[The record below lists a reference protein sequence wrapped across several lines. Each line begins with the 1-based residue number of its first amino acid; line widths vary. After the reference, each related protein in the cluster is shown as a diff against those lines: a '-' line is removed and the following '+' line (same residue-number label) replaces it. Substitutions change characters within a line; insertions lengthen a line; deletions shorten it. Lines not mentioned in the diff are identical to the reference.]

1 MQKDFSRLKQQVRD
15 TLYLALP
22 PEKTL
27 TVSTADL
34 PVVLKKLGLDFSEDR
49 RNELVKKLDPTE
61 KGVIDDVDL
70 VNELVDI
77 LSAYDFTYL
86 VGALK
91 ALDLDNDGKI
101 PLEEFKAFIQDYGE
115 KMEEDDFEQM
125 LQLAPVEDD
134 KILIDRFAKI
144 LAIPR

>member
-1 MQKDFSRLKQQVRD
+1 MISPC
-15 TLYLALP
+15 TGGM
-22 PEKTL
+22 ETL